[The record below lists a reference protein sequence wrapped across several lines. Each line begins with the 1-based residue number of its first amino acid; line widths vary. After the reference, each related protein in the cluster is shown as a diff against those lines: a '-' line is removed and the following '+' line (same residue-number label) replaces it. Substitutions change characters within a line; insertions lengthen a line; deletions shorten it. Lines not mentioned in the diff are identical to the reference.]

1 MTSILENLDWR
12 QFELLCGSLLVAE
25 GYSIV
30 AHFGTSGTA
39 DQGVD
44 WIVDSP
50 DGRRWVVQTKRFR
63 RGLYSPSLLR
73 RVIGDLQRGM
83 ALYAVDKGLLMLSV
97 PLTPS
102 LHESLGDVKNIHLW
116 DAPFLESLL
125 VKHPSVRATFLT
137 VANAEKQIDSLLW
150 APTPTASD
158 SAVADRLIARLEDVK
173 PGRRGATQYEQVC
186 VDILSYSFSPYL
198 RVPKIQK
205 RSEDGLDRRDA
216 IFPIESGRS
225 RFWDDIKY
233 SFSSRVVV
241 AEFKNYAKEIGQKEV
256 ESLQQYL
263 FFKARRAFGLLCSR
277 LNASRPAVRA
287 RRRAWML
294 SDSLILFLSDGDL
307 KEIIRKK
314 QAEEDPTMVLDAQ
327 MDEFFL
333 ELAP

>member
-1 MTSILENLDWR
+1 MSSVLENLDWR

-25 GYSIV
+25 GFSIV
-30 AHFGTSGTA
+30 VHYGAPGTA

-44 WIVDSP
+44 WVVDSP
-50 DGRRWVVQTKRFR
+50 DGKRWVVQTKHFR
-63 RGLYSPSLLR
+63 RGLHSPSLLR
-73 RVIGDLQRGM
+73 RVVGDLQRGM
-83 ALYAVDKGLLMLSV
+83 ALATVDKGLLMLSV
-97 PLTPS
+97 PLTSS
-102 LHESLGDVKNIHLW
+102 LLASLVDIGNIDVW
-116 DAPFLESLL
+116 DAPILESLL
-125 VKHPSVRATFLT
+125 AKHPSVRSTFLN
-137 VANAEKQIDSLLW
+137 VANAERQIESLLQ
-150 APTPTASD
+150 TPVPAASD
-158 SAVADRLIARLEDVK
+158 SAVADTLIVRLEDVK
-173 PGRRGATQYEQVC
+173 PGKRGATHYEQVC
-186 VDILSYSFSPYL
+186 VDILSYSFSPYF

-216 IFPIESGRS
+216 IFPIEPGS

-241 AEFKNYAKEIGQKEV
+241 AEFKNYAKAIGQKEV
-256 ESLQQYL
+256 ESIQQYL

-277 LNASRPAVRA
+277 LDASKPAARA

-314 QAEEDPTMVLDAQ
+314 QAGEDPTVVLDAQ